1 MASKIGL
8 QLLKCSSVQ
17 RCSSQG
23 EALAVHVNEK
33 VKQRTKRTLFSIIV
47 AAPPKFDVA
56 HAGPVTGRTSEAMEL
71 VCEAVG
77 DDHIRQVEIWKSF
90 MFSGPRN
97 SSNSLSE

>member
-1 MASKIGL
+1 MNKKI
-8 QLLKCSSVQ
+8 
-17 RCSSQG
+17 
-23 EALAVHVNEK
+23 
-33 VKQRTKRTLFSIIV
+33 KQRTKRTLFSIIV

-97 SSNSLSE
+97 SSLCQNDFEKVDAAISQIGNIAAVTCLAAVAHAGL

>member
-8 QLLKCSSVQ
+8 HLLKCSSVQ

-23 EALAVHVNEK
+23 EAPFQECRTVVHVMRK
-33 VKQRTKRTLFSIIV
+33 RTKRTLFSIIV

-77 DDHIRQVEIWKSF
+77 DDHIRQV
-90 MFSGPRN
+90 
-97 SSNSLSE
+97 